1 MRADKIKECTETDA
15 GFVSVLVSANFNNFK
30 TADEGVDGESF

>member
-1 MRADKIKECTETDA
+1 MRADRRISTETDA
-15 GFVSVLVSANFNNFK
+15 GFVSVFVSANFNNFK